1 MTSADAVH
9 AMLLGFAGRIPD
21 RYLTDLRYSLSLGDQ
36 REVAYAV
43 EAIARRRKIA
53 LRPAELATLAEILGT
68 RFTRWGM
75 RDVVAPAPSERVP
88 FEFTPL
94 LPESAAL
101 PVAPMPRALDL
112 TGVTG
117 STDLSLDDIDTAA
130 VAAAREHG
138 AVIGVWRSWRRP
150 ARPDQEGWTQT
161 PRRIYLVEV
170 GHGGRP
176 WIVAAD
182 VASALHVAGEADGQ
196 VEVYTTGADLP
207 RYQLSAQARSC
218 LLWAA
223 DDTAPRIPAPFT
235 EHPVRFPAN
244 HPRLTD
250 TRAAVR
256 YLRTAPA
263 VCRAS
268 GVADTVEPE
277 SAVPVPMTIRTD
289 GRWVW
294 PEAVAHYLDEYGLAP
309 DPALAEHL
317 RTAGPPP
324 LFVDGVAQFRA
335 EIAGR
340 ELPGPRSIVSA
351 DSVAPQRYRFA
362 PVPAAV
368 LRVAW
373 SRLPDRLDL
382 SDRSGFDDLTDLLID
397 RGDQAVLGAV
407 RDLGVAVGLWR
418 AWRYPAHESPR
429 RGHRHYLVEVS
440 SMNAFHRAAGPHWIE
455 RISRAA
461 GRSEGQS
468 ATIEVLATGAPRAT
482 AQTRIF
488 DNGALLWART
498 RPESRTITRVR
509 AFVTP
514 TDLQDGVL
522 RFRAEIATQERRM
535 PAADYWAELRRHRDV
550 IGDIAPEPEPAEV
563 HLPEESTRRAPGDI
577 ARTLGKFVLRA
588 LFALPL
594 AILGWVLLADNPDV
608 ARWYLYGMCG
618 WFVATLVVGLLLLE
632 LGSHLHRRPLDAA
645 ARLRGRAA
653 AERAQRLEKWQRAA
667 TGSMI
672 ELPGSLAD
680 LYTELRRTQR
690 ALGSRRTTQLGDE
703 GESAAAGIYVGAG
716 TDGQSSGHEKRYA
729 GQSGAASPTVRDSRP
744 DIGSSRTVGG
754 GGWRRGT
761 DARNSSLP
769 GGNEHSAGST
779 SRGSSPVAGSSRTAG
794 VGGWRRGSDARNSS
808 SPGGNEHSA
817 GTTSRGSGDPHGSGT
832 RVAEQRGS
840 RGGGETSRRSGA
852 SPGSGAHGIG
862 SGDDR
867 FGKKS
872 RRGGSRSIDAG
883 RSGSRSGIAGQG
895 VSRTGSSRDGGSSGS
910 SGSSGSV
917 GAVDWSI
924 GSSGDSWGGGSS
936 GGGWSGGDSGGGGG
950 GGGCGGGSG

>member
-43 EAIARRRKIA
+43 EAIARRRKIP
-53 LRPAELATLAEILGT
+53 LRPAELTALAEILGT

-75 RDVVAPAPSERVP
+75 RDVVAPAPGDRVP

-94 LPESAAL
+94 LPESVAL
-101 PVAPMPRALDL
+101 TVAPMPRALDL
-112 TGVTG
+112 TGVLDSGGHTPD
-117 STDLSLDDIDTAA
+117 DLDTAA
-130 VAAAREHG
+130 VRAAREHS
-138 AVIGVWRSWRRP
+138 AVIGVWRSWRTPTRP
-150 ARPDQEGWTQT
+150 EQDGWPQA
-161 PRRIYLVEV
+161 PRRVYLVEV
-170 GHGGRP
+170 GTAGLP

-182 VASALHVAGEADGQ
+182 VASALHTSGEADGQ
-196 VEVYTTGADLP
+196 VEVYTTGDDLP
-207 RYQLSAQARSC
+207 RYQLSARARSC

-235 EHPVRFPAN
+235 EHPVRFAAN
-244 HPRLTD
+244 HPRLSD
-250 TRAAVR
+250 SRAAVR

-268 GVADTVEPE
+268 GLADTVEPE

-309 DPALAEHL
+309 DPALTEHL

-324 LFVDGVAQFRA
+324 LFVDGVALFRA
-335 EIAGR
+335 GIVGR
-340 ELPGPRSIVSA
+340 EVPGPRSIVSA
-351 DSVAPQRYRFA
+351 EPRVPQGHRCA

-382 SDRSGFDDLTDLLID
+382 TDLSGLDDLVDLLID
-397 RGDQAVLGAV
+397 RGDQAVIGAV
-407 RDLGVAVGLWR
+407 RELGPAVGLWR
-418 AWRYPAHESPR
+418 AWRFPAHEPPR

-440 SMNAFHRAAGPHWIE
+440 SMNAFHRAASPHWIE

-461 GRSEGQS
+461 GRSDGQP
-468 ATIEVLATGAPRAT
+468 ATIEVLATGAPRT
-482 AQTRIF
+482 TGQTRAL
-488 DNGALLWART
+488 NKSALLWART

-514 TDLQDGVL
+514 SDLQDGVL
-522 RFRAEIATQERRM
+522 RCRAEIAAQERRT
-535 PAADYWAELRRHRDV
+535 PVAAYWAELRRNRTA
-550 IGDIAPEPEPAEV
+550 IGAIPPEPEPADV
-563 HLPEESTRRAPGDI
+563 HPPRESARRAPGDI
-577 ARTLGKFVLRA
+577 ARTIGRFVLRT

-594 AILGWVLLADNPDV
+594 AILGWVLLADDPSV
-608 ARWYLYGMCG
+608 ARWYLYGVCG
-618 WFVATLVVGLLLLE
+618 WFAATLILGLLLLE
-632 LGSHLHRRPLDAA
+632 LGSHLHRRPHEAA

-653 AERAQRLEKWQRAA
+653 AERSQRLEKWQRAA

-672 ELPGSLAD
+672 ELPGSLAG
-680 LYTELRRTQR
+680 LYTELRR
-690 ALGSRRTTQLGDE
+690 AERTLVSHHSTRSACE
-703 GESAAAGIYVGAG
+703 GESVAAGIYAGARAG
-716 TDGQSSGHEKRYA
+716 HSDGRGKPFDHPAE
-729 GQSGAASPTVRDSRP
+729 GAASRTAR
-744 DIGSSRTVGG
+744 GNTRTVGG

-761 DARNSSLP
+761 DARDSPAP
-769 GGNEHSAGST
+769 GGNDHSSGST
-779 SRGSSPVAGSSRTAG
+779 SLGSGGPYGGGTRLADQRGS
-794 VGGWRRGSDARNSS
+794 RRGSEPSRRS
-808 SPGGNEHSA
+808 G
-817 GTTSRGSGDPHGSGT
+817 TSRGSG
-832 RVAEQRGS
+832 V
-840 RGGGETSRRSGA
+840 
-852 SPGSGAHGIG
+852 HGIG
-862 SGDDR
+862 SAEDR
-867 FGKKS
+867 LGKNAQ
-872 RRGGSRSIDAG
+872 RGGSRSTGAAQG
-883 RSGSRSGIAGQG
+883 RSRWGAAGQS
-895 VSRTGSSRDGGSSGS
+895 VSRTGRSRDGGSSGG

-924 GSSGDSWGGGSS
+924 GSGGDSWS

>member
-43 EAIARRRKIA
+43 EAIARRRKIP
-53 LRPAELATLAEILGT
+53 LRPAELTALAEILGT

-75 RDVVAPAPSERVP
+75 RDVVAPAPGDRVP

-94 LPESAAL
+94 LPESVAL
-101 PVAPMPRALDL
+101 TVAPMPRALDL
-112 TGVTG
+112 TGVLG
-117 STDLSLDDIDTAA
+117 SAGHAPDDLDVAA
-130 VAAAREHG
+130 VEAAREHS
-138 AVIGVWRSWRRP
+138 AVIGVWRSWRTP
-150 ARPDQEGWTQT
+150 ARPEQDGWPQT
-161 PRRIYLVEV
+161 PRRVYLVEV
-170 GHGGRP
+170 GSAGLP

-182 VASALHVAGEADGQ
+182 VASALHTSGEADGQ
-196 VEVYTTGADLP
+196 VEVYTTGNDLP
-207 RYQLSAQARSC
+207 RYQLSARARSC

-223 DDTAPRIPAPFT
+223 NDTAPRIPAPFT
-235 EHPVRFPAN
+235 EHPVRFAAN

-250 TRAAVR
+250 SRAAVR
-256 YLRTAPA
+256 YLRTAPV

-268 GVADTVEPE
+268 GLTDTVEPE

-309 DPALAEHL
+309 DPALTEHL

-324 LFVDGVAQFRA
+324 LFVDGVALFRA
-335 EIAGR
+335 GIVGR
-340 ELPGPRSIVSA
+340 EVPGPRSIVSA
-351 DSVAPQRYRFA
+351 EPTAPQRHRCA

-382 SDRSGFDDLTDLLID
+382 TDLSGLDDLVDLLID
-397 RGDQAVLGAV
+397 RGDQAVIGAV
-407 RDLGVAVGLWR
+407 RGLGPAVGLWR
-418 AWRYPAHESPR
+418 AWRFPAHEPPR

-461 GRSEGQS
+461 GRSDGQP
-468 ATIEVLATGAPRAT
+468 ATIEVLATGAPRT
-482 AQTRIF
+482 TGQTGVL
-488 DNGALLWART
+488 DKSALLWART

-522 RFRAEIATQERRM
+522 RCRAEIAAQERRA
-535 PAADYWAELRRHRDV
+535 PVAAYWAELRRNRMA
-550 IGDIAPEPEPAEV
+550 IGAIPPEPEPADV
-563 HLPEESTRRAPGDI
+563 HPPRKSARRAPGDI
-577 ARTLGKFVLRA
+577 ARTVGRFVLRT

-594 AILGWVLLADNPDV
+594 AILGWVLLADNPSV
-608 ARWYLYGMCG
+608 ARWYLYGVCG
-618 WFVATLVVGLLLLE
+618 WFVATLILGLLLLE
-632 LGSHLHRRPLDAA
+632 LGSHLHRRPHEAA
-645 ARLRGRAA
+645 ARLRSRAA
-653 AERAQRLEKWQRAA
+653 AERTQRLEKWQRAA

-680 LYTELRRTQR
+680 VYTELRRAER
-690 ALGSRRTTQLGDE
+690 ALGSHRSTRSAGE
-703 GESAAAGIYVGAG
+703 GESAAAGTYAGAG
-716 TDGQSSGHEKRYA
+716 ARHSDGLGKPFDRPTE
-729 GQSGAASPTVRDSRP
+729 GAASRTAR
-744 DIGSSRTVGG
+744 GSSPLPGSTRTVGG

-761 DARNSSLP
+761 DAR
-769 GGNEHSAGST
+769 
-779 SRGSSPVAGSSRTAG
+779 GSSTPSGTDRSAARTSHDSG
-794 VGGWRRGSDARNSS
+794 EPHGGGTRLTGRRGSRD
-808 SPGGNEHSA
+808 
-817 GTTSRGSGDPHGSGT
+817 
-832 RVAEQRGS
+832 
-840 RGGGETSRRSGA
+840 GGETSRRSGT
-852 SPGSGAHGIG
+852 SRGSGVHGIG
-862 SGDDR
+862 SGDDP
-867 FGKKS
+867 FGKNA
-872 RRGGSRSIDAG
+872 RRGGSRTIDAVRG
-883 RSGSRSGIAGQG
+883 RSRWGAAGQS
-895 VSRTGSSRDGGSSGS
+895 VSRTGRSREGGSSGG
-910 SGSSGSV
+910 SGSSSSV
-917 GAVDWSI
+917 GTVDWSI
-924 GSSGDSWGGGSS
+924 GSGGDSWGGGSS

>member
-53 LRPAELATLAEILGT
+53 LRPAELTTLAEILGT

-75 RDVVAPAPSERVP
+75 RDVVAPAPGARVP

-94 LPESAAL
+94 LPDSAEL
-101 PVAPMPRALDL
+101 SVAPMPRALDL
-112 TGVTG
+112 TGATG
-117 STDLSLDDIDTAA
+117 SADHAPDEIDTAA
-130 VAAAREHG
+130 IEAAREHSS
-138 AVIGVWRSWRRP
+138 VIGVWRSWRRP
-150 ARPDQEGWTQT
+150 AQPYPEGWPRT
-161 PRRIYLVEV
+161 PRRVYLVEV
-170 GHGGRP
+170 GGAGLP

-182 VASALHVAGEADGQ
+182 VASALHTAGQTDGQ
-196 VEVYTTGADLP
+196 VEVYTTGDDLP
-207 RYQLSAQARSC
+207 RYQLGARARSC

-263 VCRAS
+263 VCRAT

-309 DPALAEHL
+309 DPALTEHL

-324 LFVDGVAQFRA
+324 LFVDGVALFRA
-335 EIAGR
+335 GIIGR
-340 ELPGPRSIVSA
+340 QVPGPRSLVSA
-351 DSVAPQRYRFA
+351 EAPAPHRHRYA

-373 SRLPDRLDL
+373 SRMPDRLDL
-382 SDRSGFDDLTDLLID
+382 TDLSGNDDLAELLMD
-397 RGDQAVLGAV
+397 RGDRAVIGAV
-407 RDLGVAVGLWR
+407 RELGVAVGLWR
-418 AWRYPAHESPR
+418 AWRFPAHEPPR

-461 GRSEGQS
+461 GRSDGRP
-468 ATIEVLATGAPRAT
+468 ATIEVLATGAPRST
-482 AQTRIF
+482 GQTRVS
-488 DNGALLWART
+488 GKSALLWART
-498 RPESRTITRVR
+498 RPESRTVTRVR

-522 RFRAEIATQERRM
+522 RFRADIAAQERHT
-535 PAADYWAELRRHRDV
+535 PTAAYWAELRRNRAAIADV
-550 IGDIAPEPEPAEV
+550 PVEPEPTDVDPPQGSA
-563 HLPEESTRRAPGDI
+563 RRAPGDI
-577 ARTLGKFVLRA
+577 ARTLGRFVLRT

-594 AILGWVLLADNPDV
+594 AILGWVLLADHPDA
-608 ARWYLYGMCG
+608 ARWYLYGMGG
-618 WFVATLVVGLLLLE
+618 WFVATLILGLLLLE
-632 LGSHLHRRPLDAA
+632 VGSHLHRRPQEAA
-645 ARLRGRAA
+645 ARVRRRAD

-680 LYTELRRTQR
+680 VYTELRRTER
-690 ALGSRRTTQLGDE
+690 TLGSLDRATEDA
-703 GESAAAGIYVGAG
+703 SAASDLVGG
-716 TDGQSSGHEKRYA
+716 ENSGGRRQSSRDGGPGEGATFRTA
-729 GQSGAASPTVRDSRP
+729 RSSGPLA
-744 DIGSSRTVGG
+744 GSSRTVGG
-754 GGWRRGT
+754 GGWRRAD
-761 DARNSSLP
+761 DARAGSVP
-769 GGNEHSAGST
+769 RGDAPSAGNT
-779 SRGSSPVAGSSRTAG
+779 SRAS
-794 VGGWRRGSDARNSS
+794 GGD
-808 SPGGNEHSA
+808 PQ
-817 GTTSRGSGDPHGSGT
+817 GSGAKTPD
-832 RVAEQRGS
+832 QRGG
-840 RGGGETSRRSGA
+840 RARGETGRRSSG
-852 SPGSGAHGIG
+852 SRGSGAHGIS
-862 SGDDR
+862 SGGGR
-867 FGKKS
+867 FGKDS
-872 RRGGSRSIDAG
+872 QRGGSRGTDAA
-883 RSGSRSGIAGQG
+883 RNRSRSGTAGQS
-895 VSRTGSSRDGGSSGS
+895 VSRTGRSRE
-910 SGSSGSV
+910 
-917 GAVDWSI
+917 
-924 GSSGDSWGGGSS
+924 GGGSS
-936 GGGWSGGDSGGGGG
+936 ADSSWYRSNSVPGPIDWGAGGDSWSGGSSGGWSGGDSSGGGG